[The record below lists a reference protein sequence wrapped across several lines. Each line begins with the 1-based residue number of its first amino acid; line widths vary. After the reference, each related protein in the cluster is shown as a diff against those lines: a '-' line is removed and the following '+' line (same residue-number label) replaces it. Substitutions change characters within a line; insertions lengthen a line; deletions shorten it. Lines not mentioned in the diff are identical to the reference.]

1 MTTMRQYMPPSEPD
15 RLSKR
20 AHHYQAGYEPFEV
33 ERSSVENVRSTCW
46 TPPTMRRA
54 NVVSTADSVTASVSV
69 LSEAKRSGATETDAL
84 LTTNPIFHKAL
95 ELGD

>member
-20 AHHYQAGYEPFEV
+20 AHHQAGYEPFEV

-46 TPPTMRRA
+46 TPPIMRRA
-54 NVVSTADSVTASVSV
+54 NVVSTAVYVTASVSV
-69 LSEAKRSGATETDAL
+69 KRSVFTETDAL
-84 LTTNPIFHKAL
+84 LTSNPIFRKAL
-95 ELGD
+95 EIGD